1 MPISVQVF
9 RDECSE
15 ALRLRLLAGERGM
28 ARGITGSRPQE
39 AGLAITGEVLP
50 PREGC
55 VQVLGE
61 TELDYL
67 RRQDPARQAEIAE
80 RFFAGPLPCA
90 VVVGPLPAP
99 GLLVDAAERA
109 SVPLFASDHSAAG
122 FLEEA
127 GRHLYRLF
135 TETTTVHGVL
145 LEVIGVG
152 VLLSG
157 RSGIGKS
164 ECALDLVLRGHR
176 FVADDM
182 IHVYKLGPATL
193 VGRGDDLTCHHMEI
207 RGLGIIN
214 IRDLFGATATTRMK
228 KVELVIRIEEWDA
241 SREYDRL
248 GLEDGTVEI
257 LGVRLP
263 SLLIPV
269 SPGRNLATI
278 VEVAVRN
285 HLLKQLGVHSARE
298 FVERQA
304 RRAGGGT
311 PP

>member
-1 MPISVQVF
+1 MPISVQAF

-15 ALRLRLLAGERGM
+15 SLRLRLLAGEPGM
-28 ARGITGSRPQE
+28 GRRIAGSRVQE
-39 AGLAITGEVLP
+39 AGLAIAGEVFP
-50 PREGC
+50 SREGYL
-55 VQVLGE
+55 QVLGE
-61 TELDYL
+61 TEVEYFH
-67 RRQDPARQAEIAE
+67 RQDPARQPKIAD
-80 RFFAGPLPCA
+80 RFFSGPLPCA

-99 GLLVDAAERA
+99 DLIVEAAERA
-109 SVPLFASDHSAAG
+109 SVPLFASDLPAAG

-127 GRHLYRLF
+127 ARQLYRLF

-145 LEVIGVG
+145 LDIIGVG
-152 VLLSG
+152 VILSG

-176 FVADDM
+176 FVADDV
-182 IHVYKLGPATL
+182 IHVDKLGPATL
-193 VGRGDDLTCHHMEI
+193 VGRGDDLTSHHMEI

-214 IRDLFGATATTRMK
+214 VRDLFGATATTTKK
-228 KVELVIRIEEWDA
+228 KVELVVRVEEWDP

-248 GLEDGTVEI
+248 GLDGGSVEI
-257 LGVRLP
+257 LGVRIP

-285 HLLKQLGVHSARE
+285 HLLKRLGVDSARE

-304 RRAGGGT
+304 RRADGSGT
-311 PP
+311 S

>member
-1 MPISVQVF
+1 VPISVQAF
-9 RDECSE
+9 RDECS
-15 ALRLRLLAGERGM
+15 APLRLRLLAGERGM
-28 ARGITGSRPQE
+28 GREITGSRAQE

-50 PREGC
+50 LRGGC

-61 TELDYL
+61 TELDYF

-80 RFFAGPLPCA
+80 RFFSGPLPCA
-90 VVVGPLPAP
+90 VIVGSLPAP
-99 GLLVDAAERA
+99 DLFVDAAERA
-109 SVPLFASDHSAAG
+109 SAPLFASDHSTVG

-145 LEVIGVG
+145 LEIIGVG

-176 FVADDM
+176 FVADDI
-182 IHVYKLGPATL
+182 IHVDKLGPATL
-193 VGRGDDLTCHHMEI
+193 LGRGDDLTCHHMEI
-207 RGLGIIN
+207 RGLGIVN
-214 IRDLFGATATTRMK
+214 IRDLFGATATIRMK
-228 KVELVIRIEEWDA
+228 KMELVIRIEEWDP

-278 VEVAVRN
+278 VEVAARN
-285 HLLKQLGVHSARE
+285 YLLKQLGIHSAQE
-298 FVERQA
+298 FVGRQGRQA
-304 RRAGGGT
+304 GGSDT
-311 PP
+311 S

>member
-1 MPISVQVF
+1 MPISVQAF
-9 RDECSE
+9 RDECS
-15 ALRLRLLAGERGM
+15 APLHLRLLAGERGM
-28 ARGITGSRPQE
+28 GRGIAGSRVQE
-39 AGLAITGEVLP
+39 AGLAITGDVFP
-50 PREGC
+50 CREGC

-61 TELDYL
+61 IEVDYFC
-67 RRQDPARQAEIAE
+67 RQDPVKQPEIAE

-99 GLLVDAAERA
+99 VLFVESAERA
-109 SVPLFASDHSAAG
+109 SVPLFASDLPAAG

-127 GRHLYRLF
+127 ARQLYRLF
-135 TETTTVHGVL
+135 TETATVHGVL

-176 FVADDM
+176 FVADDV
-182 IHVYKLGPATL
+182 IHVDKLGPATL

-214 IRDLFGATATTRMK
+214 VRDLFGATATTRMK
-228 KVELVIRIEEWDA
+228 KIELVIRIEEWDP

-263 SLLIPV
+263 SLLVPV

-298 FVERQA
+298 FIERQA
-304 RRAGGGT
+304 HRAKGSGT
-311 PP
+311 P

>member
-1 MPISVQVF
+1 M
-9 RDECSE
+9 
-15 ALRLRLLAGERGM
+15 G
-28 ARGITGSRPQE
+28 RGIAGSRVQE
-39 AGLAITGEVLP
+39 AGLALAGEAFP
-50 PREGC
+50 PREGF

-61 TELDYL
+61 TEMDYF
-67 RRQDPARQAEIAE
+67 RRQDPVRQPEIAE

-90 VVVGPLPAP
+90 VVVGPAPAP
-99 GLLVDAAERA
+99 VPFVEAAERA
-109 SVPLFASDHSAAG
+109 SVPLFASDLPTAG

-127 GRHLYRLF
+127 GRHLNRLF
-135 TETTTVHGVL
+135 TETSTVHGVL

-176 FVADDM
+176 FVADDV
-182 IHVYKLGPATL
+182 IHVDKLGPATL
-193 VGRGDDLTCHHMEI
+193 VGRGDELTCHNMEI

-228 KVELVIRIEEWDA
+228 KIELVIRIEEWDP

-248 GLEDGTVEI
+248 GLEDGAVEI
-257 LGVRLP
+257 LGVRLS

-298 FVERQA
+298 FVARQA
-304 RRAGGGT
+304 HRTGGSG

>member
-1 MPISVQVF
+1 MGRRI
-9 RDECSE
+9 
-15 ALRLRLLAGERGM
+15 A
-28 ARGITGSRPQE
+28 GSRVQE
-39 AGLAITGEVLP
+39 AGLAIAGDVFP
-50 PREGC
+50 SREGC

-61 TELDYL
+61 TEVDYFL
-67 RRQDPARQAEIAE
+67 RQDPAEQPKIAE
-80 RFFAGPLPCA
+80 RFFAGLLPCA

-99 GLLVDAAERA
+99 ELFVEAAERA
-109 SVPLFASDHSAAG
+109 SVPLFASDLPAVG

-127 GRHLYRLF
+127 GRQLSRLF

-145 LEVIGVG
+145 LDVIGVG

-176 FVADDM
+176 FVADDV
-182 IHVYKLGPATL
+182 IHVDKLGPATL

-214 IRDLFGATATTRMK
+214 VRDLFGATATTRMK
-228 KVELVIRIEEWDA
+228 KMELVIRIEDWDP

-248 GLEDGTVEI
+248 GLEAETIEI

-263 SLLIPV
+263 SLLVPV

-278 VEVAVRN
+278 MEVAVRN

-298 FVERQA
+298 FIERQA
-304 RRAGGGT
+304 RRVGGSGA
-311 PP
+311 P

>member
-1 MPISVQVF
+1 MPISVQAF

-15 ALRLRLLAGERGM
+15 HLRLRLLAGERGM
-28 ARGITGSRPQE
+28 GRGIAGSRVQE
-39 AGLAITGEVLP
+39 AGLAIAGEVFP
-50 PREGC
+50 SREGFL
-55 VQVLGE
+55 QVLGE
-61 TELDYL
+61 TEMDYF
-67 RRQDPARQAEIAE
+67 RRQNPERQPEIAE

-90 VVVGPLPAP
+90 VVVGPLPVP
-99 GLLVDAAERA
+99 HLFVEAAERA
-109 SVPLFASDHSAAG
+109 SVPLFASDLPAAG

-127 GRHLYRLF
+127 GRQLYRLF
-135 TETTTVHGVL
+135 TETATVHGVF

-176 FVADDM
+176 LVADDV
-182 IHVYKLGPATL
+182 IHVDKLGPATL
-193 VGRGDDLTCHHMEI
+193 VARGNDLSSHNMEI

-214 IRDLFGATATTRMK
+214 VRDLFGATATTRMK
-228 KVELVIRIEEWDA
+228 KMELVIRIEEWDS

-248 GLEDGTVEI
+248 GLEDETVEI

-263 SLLIPV
+263 SLLIPI

-285 HLLKQLGVHSARE
+285 HLLKQIGVHSARE
-298 FVERQA
+298 FVDRQA
-304 RRAGGGT
+304 RRAGGSDS
-311 PP
+311 P

>member
-1 MPISVQVF
+1 LPDPVTP
-9 RDECSE
+9 E
-15 ALRLRLLAGERGM
+15 AA
-28 ARGITGSRPQE
+28 
-39 AGLAITGEVLP
+39 
-50 PREGC
+50 
-55 VQVLGE
+55 
-61 TELDYL
+61 
-67 RRQDPARQAEIAE
+67 
-80 RFFAGPLPCA
+80 
-90 VVVGPLPAP
+90 
-99 GLLVDAAERA
+99 
-109 SVPLFASDHSAAG
+109 
-122 FLEEA
+122 
-127 GRHLYRLF
+127 
-135 TETTTVHGVL
+135 TVHGVF

-176 FVADDM
+176 FVADDV
-182 IHVYKLGPATL
+182 IHVDKLGPATL
-193 VGRGDDLTCHHMEI
+193 VARGDELTGHYMEI

-228 KVELVIRIEEWDA
+228 KMELVIRIEEWDP

-263 SLLIPV
+263 SLLVPI

-278 VEVAVRN
+278 VEVGVRN

-304 RRAGGGT
+304 RRAGGGDSA
-311 PP
+311 

>member
-9 RDECSE
+9 RDECSVP
-15 ALRLRLLAGERGM
+15 LRLRLLAGERGM
-28 ARGITGSRPQE
+28 GRGIARSGVQE
-39 AGLAITGEVLP
+39 AGLAIAGEVFP
-50 PREGC
+50 SREGC
-55 VQVLGE
+55 VQVLSEIEVG
-61 TELDYL
+61 YF
-67 RRQDPARQAEIAE
+67 RRQDPVKQPEIAE

-99 GLLVDAAERA
+99 VLFVEAAERA
-109 SVPLFASDHSAAG
+109 SVPLFASGLPSAG

-127 GRHLYRLF
+127 GRQLYRLF
-135 TETTTVHGVL
+135 TETATVHGVL

-176 FVADDM
+176 FVADDV
-182 IHVYKLGPATL
+182 IHVDKVGPATL
-193 VGRGDDLTCHHMEI
+193 LGRGDDLTSLHMEI

-214 IRDLFGATATTRMK
+214 VRDLFGATATTRMK
-228 KVELVIRIEEWDA
+228 KMELVIRIEEWDP

-248 GLEDGTVEI
+248 GLDDGTFDI

-298 FVERQA
+298 FIGRQA
-304 RRAGGGT
+304 RRAGGSDT
-311 PP
+311 S

>member
-1 MPISVQVF
+1 VPISVQAF

-15 ALRLRLLAGERGM
+15 SLRLRLLAGERGM
-28 ARGITGSRPQE
+28 DRRIAGSRVQE
-39 AGLAITGEVLP
+39 AGLAIAGEVSAS
-50 PREGC
+50 REGC
-55 VQVLGE
+55 VQVVGE
-61 TELDYL
+61 TEVEYFH
-67 RRQDPARQAEIAE
+67 RQDPARQPMIAD
-80 RFFAGPLPCA
+80 RFFSGPLPCA

-99 GLLVDAAERA
+99 GLFIEAAERA
-109 SVPLFASDHSAAG
+109 SVPLFASDLPPAG

-127 GRHLYRLF
+127 GRQLYRLF

-145 LEVIGVG
+145 LDIIGVG
-152 VLLSG
+152 VVLSG

-176 FVADDM
+176 FVADDV
-182 IHVYKLGPATL
+182 IHVDKLGPATL
-193 VGRGDDLTCHHMEI
+193 VGRGDDLTSHHMEI

-214 IRDLFGATATTRMK
+214 VRDLFGATATTTKK
-228 KVELVIRIEEWDA
+228 KVELVVRIEEWDP

-248 GLEDGTVEI
+248 GLEGGTIEI
-257 LGVRLP
+257 LGVRIP

-304 RRAGGGT
+304 RRADGSGA
-311 PP
+311 P

>member
-1 MPISVQVF
+1 
-9 RDECSE
+9 
-15 ALRLRLLAGERGM
+15 M
-28 ARGITGSRPQE
+28 ARRIQGSRVQE
-39 AGLAITGEVLP
+39 AGLALTDEVFP
-50 PREGC
+50 SREGC

-61 TELDYL
+61 TEVDYFL
-67 RRQDPARQAEIAE
+67 RQDPARQPEIAE
-80 RFFAGPLPCA
+80 RFFSGPLPCA

-99 GLLVDAAERA
+99 GLFVEAAERA
-109 SVPLFASDHSAAG
+109 SVPLFASDLPAAG

-176 FVADDM
+176 FVADDV
-182 IHVYKLGPATL
+182 IHVDKLGPATL
-193 VGRGDDLTCHHMEI
+193 VGRGDDLTGHNMEI

-228 KVELVIRIEEWDA
+228 KMELVIRIEEWDP

-248 GLEDGTVEI
+248 GLEDGTIEI
-257 LGVRLP
+257 LGVRLS
-263 SLLIPV
+263 SLLVPV

-298 FVERQA
+298 FVDRQA
-304 RRAGGGT
+304 SRAGGSGS
-311 PP
+311 P

>member
-1 MPISVQVF
+1 MPITVQAF
-9 RDECSE
+9 RDEC
-15 ALRLRLLAGERGM
+15 AAHLRLRLLAGERGM
-28 ARGITGSRPQE
+28 GREIAGSRVQE
-39 AGLAITGEVLP
+39 AGLAIAGEVFP
-50 PREGC
+50 SREGFI
-55 VQVLGE
+55 QVLGE
-61 TELDYL
+61 TEVDYFL
-67 RRQDPARQAEIAE
+67 RQDPGRQPGIAE
-80 RFFAGPLPCA
+80 RFFADPLPCA
-90 VVVGPLPAP
+90 VVVGQLPVP
-99 GLLVDAAERA
+99 GIIVEAAERA
-109 SVPLFASDHSAAG
+109 SVPLFASDLPAAG

-127 GRHLYRLF
+127 GRQLSRVF
-135 TETTTVHGVL
+135 TETDTVHGVF

-176 FVADDM
+176 LVADDV
-182 IHVYKLGPATL
+182 IHVDKLGPATL
-193 VGRGDDLTCHHMEI
+193 VGRGNDLTSHNMEI

-214 IRDLFGATATTRMK
+214 VQDLFGATATTRMK
-228 KVELVIRIEEWDA
+228 KMELVIRIEEWDS

-248 GLEDGTVEI
+248 GLEEETVEI

-285 HLLKQLGVHSARE
+285 HLLKQRGVHSARQ
-298 FVERQA
+298 FVDRQA
-304 RRAGGGT
+304 RRARGSGL
-311 PP
+311 P

>member
-1 MPISVQVF
+1 VT
-9 RDECSE
+9 SE
-15 ALRLRLLAGERGM
+15 VA
-28 ARGITGSRPQE
+28 
-39 AGLAITGEVLP
+39 
-50 PREGC
+50 
-55 VQVLGE
+55 
-61 TELDYL
+61 
-67 RRQDPARQAEIAE
+67 
-80 RFFAGPLPCA
+80 
-90 VVVGPLPAP
+90 
-99 GLLVDAAERA
+99 
-109 SVPLFASDHSAAG
+109 
-122 FLEEA
+122 
-127 GRHLYRLF
+127 
-135 TETTTVHGVL
+135 TVHGVF

-176 FVADDM
+176 FVADDV
-182 IHVYKLGPATL
+182 IHVDKLGPATL
-193 VGRGDDLTCHHMEI
+193 VARGDDLTGHYMEI

-214 IRDLFGATATTRMK
+214 IRDLFGATATTQK
-228 KVELVIRIEEWDA
+228 KKMELVIRIEEWDP

-248 GLEDGTVEI
+248 GIEDGTIEI

-263 SLLIPV
+263 SLLVPI

-304 RRAGGGT
+304 RRAGGGN
-311 PP
+311 PQ

>member
-1 MPISVQVF
+1 MPISVQTF
-9 RDECSE
+9 RDECS
-15 ALRLRLLAGERGM
+15 APLRLRLLAGERGM
-28 ARGITGSRPQE
+28 GRGIAGSRVQE
-39 AGLAITGEVLP
+39 AGLAIAGEVFP
-50 PREGC
+50 SREGF

-61 TELDYL
+61 TEVDYFH
-67 RRQDPARQAEIAE
+67 RQDPARQPEIAE
-80 RFFAGPLPCA
+80 RFFSGPLPCA

-99 GLLVDAAERA
+99 GLFVEAAERA
-109 SVPLFASDHSAAG
+109 SVALFASDFPAAG

-127 GRHLYRLF
+127 GRQLYRLF

-145 LEVIGVG
+145 LDVIGVG
-152 VLLSG
+152 VILFG

-176 FVADDM
+176 VVADDV
-182 IHVYKLGPATL
+182 IHVDKLGPATL

-214 IRDLFGATATTRMK
+214 VRDLFGATATTRMK
-228 KVELVIRIEEWDA
+228 KIELVIRIEEWDP

-248 GLEDGTVEI
+248 GIEDGTVEI

-263 SLLIPV
+263 FLLVPV

-298 FVERQA
+298 FIERQA
-304 RRAGGGT
+304 RRAGGSGT
-311 PP
+311 P

>member
-1 MPISVQVF
+1 M
-9 RDECSE
+9 
-15 ALRLRLLAGERGM
+15 G
-28 ARGITGSRPQE
+28 RGITGSRPQE
-39 AGLAITGEVLP
+39 AGLAITGEVFP
-50 PREGC
+50 SREGC
-55 VQVLGE
+55 LQVLGE
-61 TELDYL
+61 TEVDYF
-67 RRQDPARQAEIAE
+67 RRQDPARQPEIAE
-80 RFFAGPLPCA
+80 RFFAGSLPCA
-90 VVVGPLPAP
+90 IVVGTLPAP
-99 GLLVDAAERA
+99 GLFVEAAERA
-109 SVPLFASDHSAAG
+109 SVPLFASDLPTAG

-127 GRHLYRLF
+127 GRQLHRLF
-135 TETTTVHGVL
+135 TETDTVHGVL

-176 FVADDM
+176 FVADDV
-182 IHVYKLGPATL
+182 IHVDKVGPATL
-193 VGRGDDLTCHHMEI
+193 LGRGDELTSHHMEI

-214 IRDLFGATATTRMK
+214 IRDLFGATATTQMK
-228 KVELVIRIEEWDA
+228 KMELVIRIEEWDP

-248 GLEDGTVEI
+248 GLDDGSFEI

-263 SLLIPV
+263 SLLVPV

-285 HLLKQLGVHSARE
+285 HLLKQLGIHSARE
-298 FVERQA
+298 FVGRQA
-304 RRAGGGT
+304 RRAGESG

>member
-1 MPISVQVF
+1 MS
-9 RDECSE
+9 
-15 ALRLRLLAGERGM
+15 
-28 ARGITGSRPQE
+28 RGIAGGRIQE
-39 AGLAITGEVLP
+39 AGLAITGEVFP
-50 PREGC
+50 SREGC

-61 TELDYL
+61 AEVDYF
-67 RRQDPARQAEIAE
+67 RRQDPARQPEIAE
-80 RFFAGPLPCA
+80 RFFAGSLPCA
-90 VVVGPLPAP
+90 VVVGTLPVP
-99 GLLVDAAERA
+99 GLFVEAAERV
-109 SVPLFASDHSAAG
+109 SVPLFASDLPAAG

-127 GRHLYRLF
+127 GRQLHRLF
-135 TETTTVHGVL
+135 TETATVHGVL

-176 FVADDM
+176 FVADDV
-182 IHVYKLGPATL
+182 IHVDKLGPATL
-193 VGRGDDLTCHHMEI
+193 VGRGDDFASQHMEI

-214 IRDLFGATATTRMK
+214 IRDLFGATATTWKK
-228 KVELVIRIEEWDA
+228 KVELVIRIEEWDP

-248 GLEDGTVEI
+248 GLDGGTFEI

-263 SLLIPV
+263 SLLVPV

-285 HLLKQLGVHSARE
+285 HLLKQVGVHTARE
-298 FVERQA
+298 FVERQG
-304 RRAGGGT
+304 RRAGESGS
-311 PP
+311 P

>member
-1 MPISVQVF
+1 MLISVQAF
-9 RDECSE
+9 RDGCS
-15 ALRLRLLAGERGM
+15 APLHLRLLAGERGM
-28 ARGITGSRPQE
+28 DREIGGSRIQE
-39 AGLAITGEVLP
+39 AGLAITGEVFP
-50 PREGC
+50 SREGC

-61 TELDYL
+61 TEVGYFC
-67 RRQDPARQAEIAE
+67 RQDPARQPEIAE

-99 GLLVDAAERA
+99 RLFVEAAERS
-109 SVPLFASDHSAAG
+109 SVPLFASDLPAVG

-127 GRHLYRLF
+127 GRQLSRLF
-135 TETTTVHGVL
+135 TETATVHGVL
-145 LEVIGVG
+145 LDVIGVG

-182 IHVYKLGPATL
+182 IHVDKLGPATL
-193 VGRGDDLTCHHMEI
+193 VGGGDDLTCHHMEI

-214 IRDLFGATATTRMK
+214 VRDLFGATATTRMK
-228 KVELVIRIEEWDA
+228 KMELVIRIEEWDP

-248 GLEDGTVEI
+248 GLDDGTVEI

-263 SLLIPV
+263 SLLVPV

-298 FVERQA
+298 FIERQA
-304 RRAGGGT
+304 RRAGGSGT
-311 PP
+311 P